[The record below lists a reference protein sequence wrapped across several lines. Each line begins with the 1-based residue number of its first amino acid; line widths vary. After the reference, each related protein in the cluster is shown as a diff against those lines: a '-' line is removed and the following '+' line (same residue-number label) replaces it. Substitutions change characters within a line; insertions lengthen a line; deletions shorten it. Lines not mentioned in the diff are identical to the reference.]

1 MLSSGR
7 YPSCGNEMMKAARKI
22 LGNFWFIHSMV
33 LLGLLA
39 LWGFIEQDNEYILL
53 GVYLSFSGAMCGA
66 FIRVVDAIRSK
77 K

>member
-1 MLSSGR
+1 
-7 YPSCGNEMMKAARKI
+7 MKAARAV

-39 LWGFIEQDNEYILL
+39 LWGFIEQDNDYILL

-66 FIRVVDAIRSK
+66 FIRVVDAITSK

>member
-1 MLSSGR
+1 MMLVAALR
-7 YPSCGNEMMKAARKI
+7 ERIMKAARKI

-53 GVYLSFSGAMCGA
+53 GVYMSFSGAMCGA

>member
-1 MLSSGR
+1 
-7 YPSCGNEMMKAARKI
+7 MKAARKI

-39 LWGFIEQDNEYILL
+39 FWGFIEQDNEYVLL
-53 GVYLSFSGAMCGA
+53 GVFLSFSGAICGA
-66 FIRVVDAIRSK
+66 FIRVIEVIRSK

>member
-1 MLSSGR
+1 
-7 YPSCGNEMMKAARKI
+7 MKTARKI

-39 LWGFIEQDNEYILL
+39 LWGFIKQDNEYILL
-53 GVYLSFSGAMCGA
+53 GVYMSFSGAMCGA
-66 FIRVVDAIRSK
+66 FIRVVDTIRGK

>member
-1 MLSSGR
+1 
-7 YPSCGNEMMKAARKI
+7 MKAARAV

-39 LWGFIEQDNEYILL
+39 LWGFIELDNKYILL

-66 FIRVVDAIRSK
+66 FIRAIDSIRSK